1 MGFISALFLF
11 GTISFII
18 MLFMTVFIGI
28 IVYAVISYVFES
40 ISATC
45 ICKKLQ
51 DKAYR
56 AAWVPF
62 YNKYLLGKAAENPI
76 FGAVSGVLNLVTVA
90 LSIYC
95 YVKTVTNPIVFGL
108 VVLGAT
114 VEFACDTAI
123 AHKLYKSTEARYSD
137 VLTIFTIL
145 SLGILRPIF
154 LFLVRNKVKGNPENA
169 ENTDVPL

>member
-1 MGFISALFLF
+1 MGFISVLFLF
-11 GTISFII
+11 GTISFIV
-18 MLFMTVFIGI
+18 MLFMAIFIGI
-28 IVYAVISYVFES
+28 ILYTVISYVFES

-45 ICKKLQ
+45 ICKKMQ
-51 DKAYR
+51 YKGYK

-62 YNKYLLGKAAENPI
+62 YNKYLLGKAAENPT

-95 YVKTVTNPIVFGL
+95 YLKTVTNPIVVGL

-114 VEFACDTAI
+114 IEFACDTAI

-154 LFLVRNKVKGNPENA
+154 LFLVRNKVKAKPKAA
-169 ENTDVPL
+169 ENTDALL